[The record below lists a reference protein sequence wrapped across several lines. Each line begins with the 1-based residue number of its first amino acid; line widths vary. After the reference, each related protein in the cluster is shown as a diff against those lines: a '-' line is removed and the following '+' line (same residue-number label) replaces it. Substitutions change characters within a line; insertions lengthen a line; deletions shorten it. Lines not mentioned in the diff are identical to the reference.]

1 VPVFATNKAV
11 QFIRTWNH
19 FDKVYDVATFISETD
34 WRTTSPGCL
43 PSWIGISR
51 LITKSD
57 ALYYHSAIVI
67 CFEDTSAPE
76 RAEAVIYTPHGVQ
89 AELFAT
95 MISTKPPVQTLAF
108 LHGLHDVSI
117 ALSKQLNLG
126 AHNALKAQRILNS
139 RYWIGTHDEVKIGG
153 GLIAPFLRRK
163 AYSILDA
170 LGKERP
176 QDRLSPD
183 MQSATDTKD
192 VTYVDLASG
201 ETLLLE

>member
-1 VPVFATNKAV
+1 MPVFATQKAA
-11 QFIRTWNH
+11 QLIRTWNH
-19 FDKVYDVATFISETD
+19 FDKVYDVATFLSDID
-34 WRTTSPGCL
+34 WRTTSQDSL
-43 PSWIGISR
+43 PSWLGISR
-51 LITKSD
+51 LVTKSD

-67 CFEDTSAPE
+67 CFEDTSGPE

-89 AELFAT
+89 AESFAT

-170 LGKERP
+170 FEKERP
-176 QDRLSPD
+176 EDTSSPD
-183 MQSATDTKD
+183 MRSATDTED
-192 VTYVDLASG
+192 VTYVDLGSG
-201 ETLLLE
+201 ESLLLE

>member
-1 VPVFATNKAV
+1 
-11 QFIRTWNH
+11 
-19 FDKVYDVATFISETD
+19 
-34 WRTTSPGCL
+34 
-43 PSWIGISR
+43 
-51 LITKSD
+51 
-57 ALYYHSAIVI
+57 
-67 CFEDTSAPE
+67 
-76 RAEAVIYTPHGVQ
+76 
-89 AELFAT
+89 
-95 MISTKPPVQTLAF
+95 MISTKSPVQTLAF